1 MEKGDQLVVFTDG
14 LNEARNRKGQEFGIE
29 NVKKTITQNR
39 LLNSQALTET
49 LKDRLLKFS
58 SSLARHDDIT
68 LIAVTVKK

>member
-1 MEKGDQLVVFTDG
+1 MVVFTDG

-58 SSLARHDDIT
+58 SSLAQRDDIT